1 MQPRLRPPSQL
12 TANTF
17 YRESGENTFYV
28 HAHTANRARLR
39 SRSQH
44 GSIEVRRS
52 GQGREGRRSCGA
64 HAHHHLDEL
73 LVVDLAVTVNIRLP
87 DHLINLLVRELL
99 TEVSH
104 DVSQLS
110 SRDETVAVLV
120 EHLGAATISPYC
132 SPRSK
137 HCNTTAARTHT
148 KTGKPAATTPHLE
161 GLEDLL
167 LGVSVLHLARH
178 ERQEL
183 GEVDGAVAV
192 GVHLVRT
199 ARHDDGT

>member
-1 MQPRLRPPSQL
+1 MQ
-12 TANTF
+12 
-17 YRESGENTFYV
+17 
-28 HAHTANRARLR
+28 AHTAMRARLR
-39 SRSQH
+39 SLSQH
-44 GSIEVRRS
+44 GSIEVRTS
-52 GQGREGRRSCGA
+52 GQGRRGHRSCGA

-73 LVVDLAVTVNIRLP
+73 LVVDLAVAVNIGLP
-87 DHLINLLVRELL
+87 DHLIDLLVRELL

-120 EHLGAATISPYC
+120 EHLGAARISPHC

-137 HCNTTAARTHT
+137 HCNTALARTQT
-148 KTGKPAATTPHLE
+148 TGKPAATTPHLE

-167 LGVSVLHLARH
+167 LRVGVLHLARH
-178 ERQEL
+178 ERQKL